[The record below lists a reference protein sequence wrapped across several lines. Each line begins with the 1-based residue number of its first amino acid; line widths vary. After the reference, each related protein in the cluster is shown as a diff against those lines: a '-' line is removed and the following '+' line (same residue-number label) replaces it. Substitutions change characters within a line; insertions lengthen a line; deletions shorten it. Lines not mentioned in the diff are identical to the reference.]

1 MNVESSEVELESASG
16 SAVPKVLGA
25 LVLLA
30 VCAGLAW
37 LAVDWGFAAGLGAL
51 IFGVSGLS
59 LLATAFA
66 WTGRGACTACGKTI
80 DELPSDLEAVRC
92 PHCGVWH
99 RIAGKRMSRT
109 PDDHVASFPCY
120 TITIPVGEQ
129 PRLGTR
135 CVCCAQPATSK
146 APYEMRKTVAGAPGV
161 GRLVKRWTVELPVCA
176 SHTTLRPGIDVQSG
190 EGVLRIKSFAALRA
204 S

>member
-1 MNVESSEVELESASG
+1 MPSLRC
-16 SAVPKVLGA
+16 
-25 LVLLA
+25 LA
-30 VCAGLAW
+30 
-37 LAVDWGFAAGLGAL
+37 
-51 IFGVSGLS
+51 
-59 LLATAFA
+59 
-66 WTGRGACTACGKTI
+66 
-80 DELPSDLEAVRC
+80 
-92 PHCGVWH
+92 PH
-99 RIAGKRMSRT
+99 RRQA
-109 PDDHVASFPCY
+109 HVAHARRPRRVVPCY

-190 EGVLRIKSFAALRA
+190 EGVLRIKSFTALRA